1 MRILGNIENN
11 QKLLSTLFC
20 CLLDSVIFG
29 SFRVCYHAHLFTLL
43 VDFLGH
49 LMARFLVSILFACC
63 LVCPVEAGQ
72 SAPDGQQLDS
82 SSHNADFRQAKEML
96 QHGAMDEALAAAQ
109 TGLKRSPHSVDGL
122 NLLGMILHQ
131 LKRYGESEDVLQKA
145 LKINSRSTA
154 TLNNLAI
161 NFISQEKFDQA
172 ERTFREILRMAP
184 QDRSANYNLGLLLLS
199 QKKPKEAILALQR
212 VRPAD
217 SSVLLNLVQAQL
229 MAGLTAQAL
238 STAETLSRQNAKD
251 VKLHFTLGV
260 VLASKNA
267 YKSAIHE
274 FELANA
280 LQPRTIEILHDLGQ
294 AYLRNGQF
302 SKAEA
307 TLEQGL
313 ELDRNS
319 AETLY
324 LLAQCLADQNKDIEA
339 LELLVRARK
348 LAPENTN
355 VILLMARLSMKQQ
368 FYEDAIVL
376 LQEGIKLDAA
386 RAELHAALGESYFTV
401 GKVDEAVEEF
411 KLLLQLDHSARSY
424 TYMGLCQRH
433 LGKLDDARDYL
444 NQGLKLDPHDSVI
457 LFNLGV
463 IARKQQEQAQA
474 EQYLRRALKINPAY
488 AEVLFELGGLLMDE
502 RRYAEAILP
511 LRRSAELSQ
520 KPAQAYYKLATAERN
535 LHQMDAAERDMK
547 VFLTLSKN
555 PDPGPYPLQNFF
567 EQVGQRGELSAV
579 QRKEAEVGE
588 LEAEAKQHPD
598 SPRSLYQLAEA
609 YLKVNRVDDAK
620 QTILQLDRLSG
631 GDFRT
636 LLGEGVL
643 LARFRLYPEAIQH
656 FEAAIAAN
664 PASDEAY
671 YNLANAR
678 FQTGEYTKA
687 LESLKQVSAE
697 SQKDGAFL
705 ALAGDIYGRM
715 GRTSEAIQ
723 NLRRAYVA
731 SPGNDQYCFSL
742 ALAELRSGNTE
753 AARETLRRGLTRVP
767 DSGILYWGLGIA
779 SVLQNDPNQ
788 AEASLKKAIDLSP
801 SREGILMTLGIFYYE
816 AGQIENAKQVLQ
828 RYAELFPEG
837 SMNVDKM
844 RATLDAAAVEKKSSP
859 KLTGLS
865 ADARRE
871 FYELAANLALESR

>member
-1 MRILGNIENN
+1 MEKNYKVLIE
-11 QKLLSTLFC
+11 LFSYS
-20 CLLDSVIFG
+20 LDSAIFY
-29 SFRVCYHAHLFTLL
+29 SSRVCYHAHLFTLM
-43 VDFLGH
+43 VDFLGRF
-49 LMARFLVSILFACC
+49 MARFLVSILVACF

-72 SAPDGQQLDS
+72 AALDAHSLES
-82 SSHNADFRQAKEML
+82 SSRNVDFVRAREMF
-96 QHGAMDEALAAAQ
+96 QRGALDDALTAAQ
-109 TGLKRSPHSVDGL
+109 AGLKRSPRSVDGL

-131 LKRYGESEDVLQKA
+131 LKRHAESEEVLQKA
-145 LKINSRSTA
+145 LKINPYSLA

-161 NFISQEKFDQA
+161 TFVSEGKVDQA
-172 ERTFREILRMAP
+172 ERTFREILRITP

-199 QKKPKEAILALQR
+199 QKKPEESILALQR

-229 MAGLTAQAL
+229 MAGLTAPAL
-238 STAETLSRQNAKD
+238 RTAKTLSRQNAKD

-260 VLASKNA
+260 VLASKKQ
-267 YKSAIHE
+267 YGPAIHE
-274 FELANA
+274 FEIANA

-319 AETLY
+319 AETVY
-324 LLAQCLADQNKDIEA
+324 LLSQCLADQNKDIEA

-348 LAPENTN
+348 IAAENTD
-355 VILLMARLSMKQQ
+355 VILLMGRLSMRQQ

-376 LQEGIKLDAA
+376 LREGIKLDPA
-386 RAELHAALGESYFTV
+386 RAEFHAALGESYFTV
-401 GKVDEAVEEF
+401 GKVDAAVEEF

-433 LGKLDDARDYL
+433 LGKLDDAEDYL

-463 IARKQQEQAQA
+463 IAKKQQEQAQA
-474 EQYLRRALKINPAY
+474 EQYLRQTLKINPAY
-488 AEVLFELGGLLMDE
+488 GEALFELGGLLMDE
-502 RRYAEAILP
+502 KRYAEAIPL
-511 LRRSAELSQ
+511 LRRSAQLSQ

-535 LHQMDAAERDMK
+535 VHQMDAAQRDMK
-547 VFLTLSKN
+547 VFVTLSKN

-567 EQVGQRGELSAV
+567 EQVGRRGELSAA
-579 QRKEAEVGE
+579 QRKEADVGE
-588 LEAEAKQHPD
+588 LEAEAKLHAA

-620 QTILQLDRLSG
+620 QTILQLDQISG

-643 LARFRLYPEAIQH
+643 LARFRLYQEAIQH

-664 PASDEAY
+664 PSSDEAY
-671 YNLANAR
+671 YNLAYAR
-678 FQTGEYTKA
+678 FQTSEYEKA
-687 LESLKQVSAE
+687 LESLKQVSPE

-715 GRTSEAIQ
+715 GRTSDAIQ
-723 NLRRAYVA
+723 NLRKAYLA

-742 ALAELRSGNTE
+742 ALAELSSGNTE
-753 AARETLRRGLTRVP
+753 AAREMLQSGLTRVP
-767 DSGILYWGLGIA
+767 DSGILYWGMGITL
-779 SVLQNDPNQ
+779 VLQNEPNQ
-788 AEASLKKAIDLSP
+788 AETSLRKAVDLSP

-828 RYAELFPEG
+828 RYTEIFPEG

-844 RATLDAAAVEKKSSP
+844 RATLDAAATEKTSSN
-859 KLTGLS
+859 KVAGLP
-865 ADARRE
+865 ANARRE
-871 FYELAANLALESR
+871 FYELAANLAVESR

>member
-1 MRILGNIENN
+1 
-11 QKLLSTLFC
+11 
-20 CLLDSVIFG
+20 
-29 SFRVCYHAHLFTLL
+29 
-43 VDFLGH
+43 
-49 LMARFLVSILFACC
+49 MARFLVSILVACF
-63 LVCPVEAGQ
+63 LGCPVEAGQ
-72 SAPDGQQLDS
+72 AAPDARSHRPDS
-82 SSHNADFRQAKEML
+82 SLLNADFERAREML
-96 QHGAMDEALAAAQ
+96 QRGSLDEALTAAQ
-109 TGLKRSPHSVDGL
+109 AGLERSPRSVDGL
-122 NLLGMILHQ
+122 NLLGMILYQ
-131 LKRYGESEDVLQKA
+131 QKRYGESGEVLQNA

-161 NFISQEKFDQA
+161 NFVSQGKVDQA
-172 ERTFREILRMAP
+172 ERTFRETLRIAP
-184 QDRSANYNLGLLLLS
+184 QDRSANFNLGLLLLS

-229 MAGLTAQAL
+229 MAGLTAPAL
-238 STAETLSRQNAKD
+238 RTAETLSRQNAKD

-260 VLASKNA
+260 VLASKKQ
-267 YKSAIHE
+267 YGPAIHE
-274 FELANA
+274 FEIANA

-294 AYLRNGQF
+294 AYLRDGQF

-319 AETLY
+319 TETLY

-348 LAPENTN
+348 IAPENID
-355 VILLMARLSMKQQ
+355 VILLIARLSMKQQ

-376 LQEGIKLDAA
+376 LREGIKLDAA
-386 RAELHAALGESYFTV
+386 RAEFHAALGESYFTV
-401 GKVDEAVEEF
+401 GKVDAAVEEF

-433 LGKLDDARDYL
+433 LGKLDAAKDYL
-444 NQGLKLDPHDSVI
+444 NLGLKLDPRDSVI

-463 IARKQQEQAQA
+463 IAKKQQEQAQA
-474 EQYLRRALKINPAY
+474 EQYLRQALKINPNYEEA
-488 AEVLFELGGLLMDE
+488 LFELGGLFMDE
-502 RRYAEAILP
+502 KRYAEAIPL
-511 LRRSAELSQ
+511 LRRSAQLSQ
-520 KPAQAYYKLATAERN
+520 KPGQAYYKLATAERN
-535 LHQMDAAERDMK
+535 VNQMDAAQRDMK
-547 VFLTLSKN
+547 VFVTLSKN
-555 PDPGPYPLQNFF
+555 PDPAPYPLQNFF
-567 EQVGQRGELSAV
+567 EQVGRRGELSAA
-579 QRKEAEVGE
+579 QRKEADVGE
-588 LEAEAKQHPD
+588 LEAEAKRHPD

-620 QTILQLDRLSG
+620 RTILQLDQISG

-664 PASDEAY
+664 PSSDEAY
-671 YNLANAR
+671 YNLAYAR
-678 FQTGEYTKA
+678 FQTNEYAKA
-687 LESLKQVSAE
+687 LESLKQVSPE

-723 NLRRAYVA
+723 NLRKAYLA

-753 AARETLRRGLTRVP
+753 AARETLQRGLTRVP
-767 DSGILYWGLGIA
+767 DSGILYWGMGIT
-779 SVLQNDPNQ
+779 SVLQNEPNQ
-788 AEASLKKAIDLSP
+788 AETSLRKAVDLSP

-816 AGQIENAKQVLQ
+816 AGQIENAKQVLN
-828 RYAELFPEG
+828 RYTEMFPEG

-844 RATLDAAAVEKKSSP
+844 RATLDAAAIDKKSP
-859 KLTGLS
+859 NKLAGLS
-865 ADARRE
+865 ADARHE
-871 FYELAANLALESR
+871 FYELAANLAVESR

>member
-1 MRILGNIENN
+1 
-11 QKLLSTLFC
+11 
-20 CLLDSVIFG
+20 
-29 SFRVCYHAHLFTLL
+29 
-43 VDFLGH
+43 
-49 LMARFLVSILFACC
+49 MARFLVSILVACF
-63 LVCPVEAGQ
+63 LGCPVEAGQ
-72 SAPDGQQLDS
+72 AAPDARSHRPDS
-82 SSHNADFRQAKEML
+82 SLLNADFERAREML
-96 QHGAMDEALAAAQ
+96 QRGSLDEALTAAQ
-109 TGLKRSPHSVDGL
+109 AGLERSPRSVDGL
-122 NLLGMILHQ
+122 NLLGMILYQ
-131 LKRYGESEDVLQKA
+131 QKRYGESGEVLQNA

-161 NFISQEKFDQA
+161 NFVSQGKVDQA
-172 ERTFREILRMAP
+172 ERTFRETLRIAP
-184 QDRSANYNLGLLLLS
+184 QDRSANFNLGLLLLS

-229 MAGLTAQAL
+229 MAGLTAPAL
-238 STAETLSRQNAKD
+238 RTAETLSRQNAKD

-260 VLASKNA
+260 VLASKKQ
-267 YKSAIHE
+267 YGPAIHE
-274 FELANA
+274 FEIANA
-280 LQPRTIEILHDLGQ
+280 LQPRTIEILHNLGQ
-294 AYLRNGQF
+294 AYLRDGQF

-319 AETLY
+319 TETLY

-348 LAPENTN
+348 IAPENID

-376 LQEGIKLDAA
+376 LREGIKLDAA
-386 RAELHAALGESYFTV
+386 RAEFHAALGESYFTV
-401 GKVDEAVEEF
+401 GKVDAAVEEF

-433 LGKLDDARDYL
+433 LGKLDAAKDYL
-444 NQGLKLDPHDSVI
+444 NLGLKLDPRDSVI

-463 IARKQQEQAQA
+463 IAKKQQEQAQA
-474 EQYLRRALKINPAY
+474 EQYLRQALKINPNYEEA
-488 AEVLFELGGLLMDE
+488 LFELGGLFMDE
-502 RRYAEAILP
+502 KRYAEAIPL
-511 LRRSAELSQ
+511 LRRSAQLSQ
-520 KPAQAYYKLATAERN
+520 KPGQAYYKLATAERN
-535 LHQMDAAERDMK
+535 VHQMDAAQRDMK
-547 VFLTLSKN
+547 VFVTLSKN
-555 PDPGPYPLQNFF
+555 PDPAPYPLQNFF
-567 EQVGQRGELSAV
+567 EQVGRRGELSAA
-579 QRKEAEVGE
+579 QRKEADVGE
-588 LEAEAKQHPD
+588 VEAEAKRHPD

-620 QTILQLDRLSG
+620 RTILQLDQISG

-664 PASDEAY
+664 PSSDEAY
-671 YNLANAR
+671 YNLAYAR
-678 FQTGEYTKA
+678 FQTNEYAKA
-687 LESLKQVSAE
+687 LESLKQVSPE

-723 NLRRAYVA
+723 NLRKAYLA

-753 AARETLRRGLTRVP
+753 AARETLQRGLTRVP
-767 DSGILYWGLGIA
+767 DSGILYWGMGIT
-779 SVLQNDPNQ
+779 SVLQNEPNQ
-788 AEASLKKAIDLSP
+788 AETSLRKAVDLSP

-816 AGQIENAKQVLQ
+816 AGQIENAKQVLN
-828 RYAELFPEG
+828 RYTEMFPEG

-844 RATLDAAAVEKKSSP
+844 RATLDAAAIDKKSP
-859 KLTGLS
+859 NKLAELS
-865 ADARRE
+865 ADARHE
-871 FYELAANLALESR
+871 FYELAANLAVESR

>member
-1 MRILGNIENN
+1 M
-11 QKLLSTLFC
+11 SCFVYS
-20 CLLDSVIFG
+20 LDSAVFY
-29 SFRVCYHAHLFTLL
+29 SSRVCYHAHLFTLM
-43 VDFLGH
+43 VDFLGRF
-49 LMARFLVSILFACC
+49 MARFLVSILVACL

-72 SAPDGQQLDS
+72 AAPDAHSHQLDS
-82 SSHNADFRQAKEML
+82 SLLNADFERAKEML
-96 QHGAMDEALAAAQ
+96 QRGALDGALTAAQ
-109 TGLKRSPHSVDGL
+109 AGLKRSPRSVDGL
-122 NLLGMILHQ
+122 NLLGMILYQ
-131 LKRYGESEDVLQKA
+131 QKRYGESGEVLQNA

-161 NFISQEKFDQA
+161 NFVSQGKVDQA
-172 ERTFREILRMAP
+172 ERTFRETLRIAP
-184 QDRSANYNLGLLLLS
+184 QDRSANFNLGLLLLS

-212 VRPAD
+212 VHPAD

-229 MAGLTAQAL
+229 MAGLSAPAL
-238 STAETLSRQNAKD
+238 RTAETLSRQNAKD

-260 VLASKNA
+260 VLASKKQ
-267 YKSAIHE
+267 YGPAIHE
-274 FELANA
+274 FEIANA

-294 AYLRNGQF
+294 AYLRDGQF

-348 LAPENTN
+348 IAPENID

-376 LQEGIKLDAA
+376 LREGIKLDAA
-386 RAELHAALGESYFTV
+386 RAEFHAALGESYFTV
-401 GKVDEAVEEF
+401 GKVDAAVEEF

-433 LGKLDDARDYL
+433 LGKLDAAKDYL
-444 NQGLKLDPHDSVI
+444 NLGLKLDPRDSVI

-463 IARKQQEQAQA
+463 IAKKQQEQAQA
-474 EQYLRRALKINPAY
+474 EQYLRQALKINPNYEEA
-488 AEVLFELGGLLMDE
+488 LFELGGLFMDE
-502 RRYAEAILP
+502 KRYAEAIP
-511 LRRSAELSQ
+511 LLRCSAQLSQ
-520 KPAQAYYKLATAERN
+520 KPAKDYYKLATAERN
-535 LHQMDAAERDMK
+535 VHQMDAAQRDMK

-555 PDPGPYPLQNFF
+555 PDPAPYPLQNFF
-567 EQVGQRGELSAV
+567 EQVGRRGELSAA
-579 QRKEAEVGE
+579 QRKEADVGE
-588 LEAEAKQHPD
+588 LEAEAKRHPD

-620 QTILQLDRLSG
+620 RTILQLDQISG

-664 PASDEAY
+664 PSSDEAY
-671 YNLANAR
+671 YNLAYAR
-678 FQTGEYTKA
+678 FQTNEYAKA
-687 LESLKQVSAE
+687 LESLKQVSPE

-723 NLRRAYVA
+723 NLRKAYLA

-753 AARETLRRGLTRVP
+753 AARETLQRGLTRVP
-767 DSGILYWGLGIA
+767 DSGILYWGMGIT
-779 SVLQNDPNQ
+779 SVLQNEPNQ
-788 AEASLKKAIDLSP
+788 AETSLRKAVDLSP

-816 AGQIENAKQVLQ
+816 AGQIENAKQVLN
-828 RYAELFPEG
+828 RYTEMFPEG

-844 RATLDAAAVEKKSSP
+844 RATLDAAAIDKKSP
-859 KLTGLS
+859 NKLAGLS
-865 ADARRE
+865 ADARHE
-871 FYELAANLALESR
+871 FYELAANLAVESR

>member
-1 MRILGNIENN
+1 
-11 QKLLSTLFC
+11 
-20 CLLDSVIFG
+20 
-29 SFRVCYHAHLFTLL
+29 
-43 VDFLGH
+43 
-49 LMARFLVSILFACC
+49 MARFLVSILVACF
-63 LVCPVEAGQ
+63 LLCPVKAEQA
-72 SAPDGQQLDS
+72 APDAHSHRLDS
-82 SSHNADFRQAKEML
+82 SPMNADFERAKELL
-96 QHGAMDEALAAAQ
+96 QRGALDEALTAAQ
-109 TGLKRSPHSVDGL
+109 AGLARSPRSVDGL
-122 NLLGMILHQ
+122 NLLGMILHEQ
-131 LKRYGESEDVLQKA
+131 KRYAESEVVLQKA

-161 NFISQEKFDQA
+161 NFVSQEDFDQA
-172 ERTFREILRMAP
+172 ERTLHETLRIAP

-199 QKKPKEAILALQR
+199 RKKPKEAIPALQR
-212 VRPAD
+212 VHPAD
-217 SSVLLNLVQAQL
+217 SGVLLNLVQAQF

-238 STAETLSRQNAKD
+238 NTTKTLSRQNAKD

-260 VLASKNA
+260 VLASKKQ
-267 YKSAIHE
+267 YGPAIHE
-274 FELANA
+274 FEIANA

-294 AYLRNGQF
+294 AYLRNSQF

-324 LLAQCLADQNKDIEA
+324 LLAQCLADQNRDIEA

-348 LAPENTN
+348 IAPENTD

-376 LQEGIKLDAA
+376 LQEGIKADAA
-386 RAELHAALGESYFTV
+386 RADLHAALGESYFTV
-401 GKVDEAVEEF
+401 GKVDAAVEEF
-411 KLLLQLDHSARSY
+411 KLLLQLDQSARSY

-433 LGKLDDARDYL
+433 LGKLDDAKDYL

-463 IARKQQEQAQA
+463 IAKKQQEEAQA
-474 EQYLRRALKINPAY
+474 EQYLRQTLKINPAY
-488 AEVLFELGGLLMDE
+488 EEALFELGGLFADE
-502 RRYAEAILP
+502 KRYAEAIPL
-511 LRRSAELSQ
+511 LRRSAQLSQ

-547 VFLTLSKN
+547 VFVTLSKN

-567 EQVGQRGELSAV
+567 EQVGHRGELSAA
-579 QRKEAEVGE
+579 QRKQADVGE
-588 LEAEAKQHPD
+588 LEAEAKLHPE
-598 SPRSLYQLAEA
+598 SPRSLYRLAEA

-620 QTILQLDRLSG
+620 GTILQLDQLSG

-643 LARFRLYPEAIQH
+643 LAKFRLYPEAIQH
-656 FEAAIAAN
+656 FETAIAAN
-664 PASDEAY
+664 PSSDEAY
-671 YNLANAR
+671 YNLAYAR
-678 FQTGEYTKA
+678 FQTNEYAKA
-687 LESLKQVSAE
+687 LDSLKQVSPEA
-697 SQKDGAFL
+697 QKDDAFL

-715 GRTSEAIQ
+715 GRTSDAIQ
-723 NLRRAYVA
+723 NLRKAYLG

-742 ALAELRSGNTE
+742 ALAELRSGNTD
-753 AARETLRRGLTRVP
+753 AARETLQRGLTRVP
-767 DSGILYWGLGIA
+767 DSGILYWGMGIA
-779 SVLQNDPNQ
+779 SVLRNDPKQ
-788 AEASLKKAIDLSP
+788 AEASLKRAVDLSP

-828 RYAELFPEG
+828 RYTEMFPEG

-844 RATLDAAAVEKKSSP
+844 RATLDAAAIERKPSAKP
-859 KLTGLS
+859 AGFS

-871 FYELAANLALESR
+871 FYELAANLAVEGR

>member
-1 MRILGNIENN
+1 
-11 QKLLSTLFC
+11 
-20 CLLDSVIFG
+20 
-29 SFRVCYHAHLFTLL
+29 
-43 VDFLGH
+43 
-49 LMARFLVSILFACC
+49 MARFLVSILVACL

-72 SAPDGQQLDS
+72 AAPDAHSHQLDS
-82 SSHNADFRQAKEML
+82 SLLNADFERAKEML
-96 QHGAMDEALAAAQ
+96 QRGALDGALTAAQ
-109 TGLKRSPHSVDGL
+109 AGLKRSPRSVDGL
-122 NLLGMILHQ
+122 NLLGMIL
-131 LKRYGESEDVLQKA
+131 Y
-145 LKINSRSTA
+145 
-154 TLNNLAI
+154 
-161 NFISQEKFDQA
+161 QA
-172 ERTFREILRMAP
+172 ERTFRETLRIAP
-184 QDRSANYNLGLLLLS
+184 QDRSANFNLGLLLLS

-229 MAGLTAQAL
+229 MAGLSAPAL
-238 STAETLSRQNAKD
+238 RTAETLSRQNAKD

-260 VLASKNA
+260 VLASKKQ
-267 YKSAIHE
+267 YGPAIHE
-274 FELANA
+274 FEIANA

-294 AYLRNGQF
+294 AYLRDGQF

-348 LAPENTN
+348 IAPENID
-355 VILLMARLSMKQQ
+355 VILLIARLSMKQQ

-376 LQEGIKLDAA
+376 LREGIKLDAA
-386 RAELHAALGESYFTV
+386 RAEFHAALGESYFTV
-401 GKVDEAVEEF
+401 GKVDAAVEEF

-433 LGKLDDARDYL
+433 LGKLDAAKDYL
-444 NQGLKLDPHDSVI
+444 NLGLKLDPRDSVI

-463 IARKQQEQAQA
+463 IAKKQQEQAQA
-474 EQYLRRALKINPAY
+474 EQYLRQALKINPNYEEA
-488 AEVLFELGGLLMDE
+488 LFELGGLFMDE
-502 RRYAEAILP
+502 KRYAEAIPL
-511 LRRSAELSQ
+511 LRRSAQLSQ
-520 KPAQAYYKLATAERN
+520 KPGQAYYKLATAERN
-535 LHQMDAAERDMK
+535 VHQMDAAQRDMK
-547 VFLTLSKN
+547 VFVTLSKN
-555 PDPGPYPLQNFF
+555 PDPAPYPLQNFF
-567 EQVGQRGELSAV
+567 EQVGRRGELSAA
-579 QRKEAEVGE
+579 QRKEADVGE
-588 LEAEAKQHPD
+588 LEAEAKRHPD

-620 QTILQLDRLSG
+620 RTILQLDQISG

-664 PASDEAY
+664 PSSDEAY
-671 YNLANAR
+671 YNLAYAR
-678 FQTGEYTKA
+678 FQTNEYAKA
-687 LESLKQVSAE
+687 LESLKQVSPE

-715 GRTSEAIQ
+715 GRTSDAIQ
-723 NLRRAYVA
+723 NLRKAYLA

-753 AARETLRRGLTRVP
+753 AARETLQSGLTRVP
-767 DSGILYWGLGIA
+767 DSGILYWGMGIT
-779 SVLQNDPNQ
+779 SVLQNQPKQ
-788 AEASLKKAIDLSP
+788 AEASLRKAVDLSP

-816 AGQIENAKQVLQ
+816 AGQIENAKQVLN
-828 RYAELFPEG
+828 RYTEMFPEG
-837 SMNVDKM
+837 SMNADKM
-844 RATLDAAAVEKKSSP
+844 RATLDAAAIDKKSP
-859 KLTGLS
+859 NKLAGLS
-865 ADARRE
+865 ADARHE
-871 FYELAANLALESR
+871 FYELAANLAVESR

>member
-1 MRILGNIENN
+1 LLFPGPRIFY
-11 QKLLSTLFC
+11 S
-20 CLLDSVIFG
+20 S
-29 SFRVCYHAHLFTLL
+29 RVCYHAHLFTLV
-43 VDFLGH
+43 VDFLGRF
-49 LMARFLVSILFACC
+49 MARFLVSILVACF
-63 LVCPVEAGQ
+63 LGCPVEAGQ
-72 SAPDGQQLDS
+72 AAPDARSHRPDS
-82 SSHNADFRQAKEML
+82 SLLNADFERAREML
-96 QHGAMDEALAAAQ
+96 QRGALDDALTAAQ
-109 TGLKRSPHSVDGL
+109 AGLERSPRSVDGL
-122 NLLGMILHQ
+122 NLLGMILYQ
-131 LKRYGESEDVLQKA
+131 QKRYGESEEVLQNA

-161 NFISQEKFDQA
+161 NFVSQGKVDQA
-172 ERTFREILRMAP
+172 ERTFRETLRIAP
-184 QDRSANYNLGLLLLS
+184 QDRSANFNLGLLLLS

-229 MAGLTAQAL
+229 MAGLSAPAL
-238 STAETLSRQNAKD
+238 RTAETLSRQNAKD

-260 VLASKNA
+260 VLASKKQ
-267 YKSAIHE
+267 YGPAIHE
-274 FELANA
+274 FEIANA
-280 LQPRTIEILHDLGQ
+280 LQPRTIEILHNLGQ
-294 AYLRNGQF
+294 AYLRDGQF

-348 LAPENTN
+348 IAPENID

-376 LQEGIKLDAA
+376 LREGIKLDAA
-386 RAELHAALGESYFTV
+386 RAEFHAALGESYFTV
-401 GKVDEAVEEF
+401 GKVDAAVEEF

-433 LGKLDDARDYL
+433 LGKLDAAKDYL
-444 NQGLKLDPHDSVI
+444 NLGLKLDPRDSVI

-463 IARKQQEQAQA
+463 IAKKQQEQAQA
-474 EQYLRRALKINPAY
+474 EQYLRQALKINPNYEEA
-488 AEVLFELGGLLMDE
+488 LFELGGLFME
-502 RRYAEAILP
+502 EKRYAEAIPL
-511 LRRSAELSQ
+511 LRRSAQLSQ
-520 KPAQAYYKLATAERN
+520 KPGQAYYKLATAERN
-535 LHQMDAAERDMK
+535 VHQMDAAQRDMK
-547 VFLTLSKN
+547 VFVTLSKN
-555 PDPGPYPLQNFF
+555 PDPAPYPLQNFF
-567 EQVGQRGELSAV
+567 EQVGRRGELSAA
-579 QRKEAEVGE
+579 QRKEADVGE
-588 LEAEAKQHPD
+588 LEAEAKRHPD

-620 QTILQLDRLSG
+620 RTILQLDQISG
-631 GDFRT
+631 ADFRT

-643 LARFRLYPEAIQH
+643 LARFRLYPEAFQH

-664 PASDEAY
+664 PSSDEAY
-671 YNLANAR
+671 YNLAYAR
-678 FQTGEYTKA
+678 FQTNEYAKA
-687 LESLKQVSAE
+687 LESLKQVSPE

-723 NLRRAYVA
+723 NLRKAYLA

-753 AARETLRRGLTRVP
+753 AARETLQRGLTRVP
-767 DSGILYWGLGIA
+767 DSGILYWGMGIT
-779 SVLQNDPNQ
+779 SVLQNEPNQ
-788 AEASLKKAIDLSP
+788 AETSLRKAVDLSP

-816 AGQIENAKQVLQ
+816 AGQIENAKQVLN
-828 RYAELFPEG
+828 RYTEMFPEG

-844 RATLDAAAVEKKSSP
+844 RATLDAAAIDKKSP
-859 KLTGLS
+859 NKLAGLS
-865 ADARRE
+865 ADARHE
-871 FYELAANLALESR
+871 FYELAANLAVESR

>member
-1 MRILGNIENN
+1 M
-11 QKLLSTLFC
+11 
-20 CLLDSVIFG
+20 
-29 SFRVCYHAHLFTLL
+29 
-43 VDFLGH
+43 VDFLGRF
-49 LMARFLVSILFACC
+49 MARFLVSIPVACLLVC
-63 LVCPVEAGQ
+63 LVGAGQ
-72 SAPDGQQLDS
+72 AAAPDAHSLQPAS
-82 SSHNADFRQAKEML
+82 SLLNADFERAKEML
-96 QHGAMDEALAAAQ
+96 QRGDFNEAVTAAQ
-109 TGLKRSPHSVDGL
+109 AGLNRSPRSVDGL

-131 LKRYGESEDVLQKA
+131 AKRYGESEEVLQRA

-161 NFISQEKFDQA
+161 NFVSQERFDQA
-172 ERTFREILRMAP
+172 ERTFRETLRIAP

-199 QKKPKEAILALQR
+199 RQKPREAILALQR
-212 VRPAD
+212 VHPAD

-238 STAETLSRQNAKD
+238 RTTETLSRQNAKD

-260 VLASKNA
+260 VLASKKQ
-267 YKSAIHE
+267 YGPAIHE
-274 FELANA
+274 FEIANA
-280 LQPRTIEILHDLGQ
+280 LQPRAIEILHDLGQ

-307 TLEQGL
+307 TLGQGL
-313 ELDRNS
+313 ELDRHS

-348 LAPENTN
+348 VAPENTD
-355 VILLMARLSMKQQ
+355 VILLMAHLSMKQQ

-376 LQEGIKLDAA
+376 LQEGIKVDAA
-386 RAELHAALGESYFTV
+386 RPEFHAALGESYFTV
-401 GKVDEAVEEF
+401 GKVDAAVAEF

-433 LGKLDDARDYL
+433 LGKLDDARDNL
-444 NQGLKLDPHDSVI
+444 NQGLKLDSHDSVI

-463 IARKQQEQAQA
+463 IARMQQEQAQA
-474 EQYLRRALKINPAY
+474 EQYLRQALKINPAY
-488 AEVLFELGGLLMDE
+488 AEALFELGGLLMDE
-502 RRYAEAILP
+502 KRYAEAIPP

-520 KPAQAYYKLATAERN
+520 KPAQAYYKVATAERN
-535 LHQMDAAERDMK
+535 LHQVDAAQRDMK

-567 EQVGQRGELSAV
+567 EQVGRRAELSAA
-579 QRKEAEVGE
+579 QRKQADVGE
-588 LEAEAKQHPD
+588 LEAEAKLHPD

-609 YLKVNRVDDAK
+609 YLKVNRVGDAK
-620 QTILQLDRLSG
+620 QAILQLDQISG

-643 LARFRLYPEAIQH
+643 LARFRLYQEAIQH
-656 FEAAIAAN
+656 FEAAIAAS
-664 PASDEAY
+664 PSSDEAY
-671 YNLANAR
+671 YNLAYAR
-678 FQTGEYTKA
+678 FQTGEYARA

-715 GRTSEAIQ
+715 GQTSEAIQ
-723 NLRRAYVA
+723 NLRTAYLA

-742 ALAELRSGNTE
+742 ALAELRSGNPE
-753 AARETLRRGLTRVP
+753 AARETLQRGLTRVP
-767 DSGILYWGLGIA
+767 DSGILYWAMGIT

-788 AEASLKKAIDLSP
+788 AEASLRKAVDLSP
-801 SREGILMTLGIFYYE
+801 SRESILMTLGIFYYE

-828 RYAELFPEG
+828 RYTELFPEG

-844 RATLDAAAVEKKSSP
+844 RATLDAAATEKKSSN
-859 KLTGLS
+859 KLAVLS

-871 FYELAANLALESR
+871 FYELAANLAVERR

>member
-1 MRILGNIENN
+1 MEKNYKVLIE
-11 QKLLSTLFC
+11 LFSYS
-20 CLLDSVIFG
+20 LDSAIFY
-29 SFRVCYHAHLFTLL
+29 SSRVCYHAHLFTLM
-43 VDFLGH
+43 VDFLGRF
-49 LMARFLVSILFACC
+49 MARFLISILVACF

-72 SAPDGQQLDS
+72 AAPDAHSLDS
-82 SSHNADFRQAKEML
+82 SSRNADFVRARERFQR
-96 QHGAMDEALAAAQ
+96 GALDDALTAAQ
-109 TGLKRSPHSVDGL
+109 AGLKRSPRSVDGL

-131 LKRYGESEDVLQKA
+131 LKRHAESEEVLQKA
-145 LKINSRSTA
+145 LKINPYSLA

-161 NFISQEKFDQA
+161 TFVSEGKVDQA
-172 ERTFREILRMAP
+172 ERTFREILRITP

-199 QKKPKEAILALQR
+199 QKKPEESILALQR

-229 MAGLTAQAL
+229 MAGLTAPAL
-238 STAETLSRQNAKD
+238 RTAETLSRQNAKD

-260 VLASKNA
+260 VLASKKQ
-267 YKSAIHE
+267 YGPAIHE
-274 FELANA
+274 FEIANA

-319 AETLY
+319 AETVY
-324 LLAQCLADQNKDIEA
+324 LLSQCLADQNKDIEA

-348 LAPENTN
+348 IAAENTD
-355 VILLMARLSMKQQ
+355 VILLMGRLSMRQQ

-376 LQEGIKLDAA
+376 LREGIKLDPA
-386 RAELHAALGESYFTV
+386 RAEFHAALGESYFTV
-401 GKVDEAVEEF
+401 GKVDAAVEEF

-433 LGKLDDARDYL
+433 LGKLDDAEDYL

-463 IARKQQEQAQA
+463 IAKKQQEQAQA
-474 EQYLRRALKINPAY
+474 EQYLRQTLKINPAY
-488 AEVLFELGGLLMDE
+488 GEALFELGGLLMDE
-502 RRYAEAILP
+502 KRYAEAIPL
-511 LRRSAELSQ
+511 LRRSAQLSQ

-535 LHQMDAAERDMK
+535 VHQMDAAQRDMK
-547 VFLTLSKN
+547 VFVTLSKN

-567 EQVGQRGELSAV
+567 EQVGRRGELSAA
-579 QRKEAEVGE
+579 QRKEADVGE
-588 LEAEAKQHPD
+588 LEAEAKLHAD

-620 QTILQLDRLSG
+620 QTILQLDQISG

-643 LARFRLYPEAIQH
+643 LARFRLYQEAIQH

-664 PASDEAY
+664 PSSDEAY
-671 YNLANAR
+671 YNLAYAR
-678 FQTGEYTKA
+678 FQTSEYEKA
-687 LESLKQVSAE
+687 LESLKRVSPE

-715 GRTSEAIQ
+715 GRTSDAIQ
-723 NLRRAYVA
+723 NLRKAYLA

-742 ALAELRSGNTE
+742 ALAELSSGNTE
-753 AARETLRRGLTRVP
+753 AAREMLQSGLTRVP
-767 DSGILYWGLGIA
+767 DSGILYWGMGITL
-779 SVLQNDPNQ
+779 VLQNEPNQ
-788 AEASLKKAIDLSP
+788 AETSLRKAVDLSP

-828 RYAELFPEG
+828 RYTEIFPEG

-844 RATLDAAAVEKKSSP
+844 RATLDAAATEKTSSN
-859 KLTGLS
+859 KVSGLP
-865 ADARRE
+865 ANARRE
-871 FYELAANLALESR
+871 FYELAANLAVESR

>member
-1 MRILGNIENN
+1 
-11 QKLLSTLFC
+11 
-20 CLLDSVIFG
+20 
-29 SFRVCYHAHLFTLL
+29 
-43 VDFLGH
+43 
-49 LMARFLVSILFACC
+49 MARFLVSILVACF
-63 LVCPVEAGQ
+63 LGCPVEAGQ
-72 SAPDGQQLDS
+72 AAPDARSHRPDS
-82 SSHNADFRQAKEML
+82 SLLNADFERAREML
-96 QHGAMDEALAAAQ
+96 QRGSLDEALTAAQ
-109 TGLKRSPHSVDGL
+109 AGLERSPRSVDGL
-122 NLLGMILHQ
+122 NLLGMILYQ
-131 LKRYGESEDVLQKA
+131 QKRYGESGEVLQNA

-161 NFISQEKFDQA
+161 NFVSQGKVDQA
-172 ERTFREILRMAP
+172 ERTFRETLRIAP
-184 QDRSANYNLGLLLLS
+184 QDRSANFNLGLLLLS

-229 MAGLTAQAL
+229 MAGLTAPAL
-238 STAETLSRQNAKD
+238 RTAETLSRQNAKD

-260 VLASKNA
+260 VLASKKQ
-267 YKSAIHE
+267 YGPAIHE
-274 FELANA
+274 FEIANA
-280 LQPRTIEILHDLGQ
+280 LQPRTIEILHNLGQ
-294 AYLRNGQF
+294 AYLRDGQF

-319 AETLY
+319 TETLY

-348 LAPENTN
+348 IAPENID

-376 LQEGIKLDAA
+376 LREGIKLDAA
-386 RAELHAALGESYFTV
+386 RAEFHAALGESYFTV
-401 GKVDEAVEEF
+401 GKVDAAVEEF

-433 LGKLDDARDYL
+433 LGKLDAAKDYL
-444 NQGLKLDPHDSVI
+444 NLGLKLDPRDSVI

-463 IARKQQEQAQA
+463 IAKKQQEQAQA
-474 EQYLRRALKINPAY
+474 EQYLRQALKINPNYEEA
-488 AEVLFELGGLLMDE
+488 LFELGGLFMDE
-502 RRYAEAILP
+502 KRYAEAIPL
-511 LRRSAELSQ
+511 LRRSAQLSQ
-520 KPAQAYYKLATAERN
+520 KPGQAYYKLATAERN
-535 LHQMDAAERDMK
+535 VNQMDAAQRDMK
-547 VFLTLSKN
+547 VFVTLSKN
-555 PDPGPYPLQNFF
+555 PDPAPYPLQNFF
-567 EQVGQRGELSAV
+567 EQVGRRGELSAA
-579 QRKEAEVGE
+579 QRKEADVGE
-588 LEAEAKQHPD
+588 LEAEAKRHPD

-620 QTILQLDRLSG
+620 RTILQLDQISG

-664 PASDEAY
+664 PSSDEAY
-671 YNLANAR
+671 YNLAYAR
-678 FQTGEYTKA
+678 FQTNEYAKA
-687 LESLKQVSAE
+687 LESLKQVSPE

-715 GRTSEAIQ
+715 GRTSETIQ
-723 NLRRAYVA
+723 NLRKAYLA

-753 AARETLRRGLTRVP
+753 AARETLQRGLTRVP
-767 DSGILYWGLGIA
+767 DSGILYWGMGIT
-779 SVLQNDPNQ
+779 SVLQNEPNQ
-788 AEASLKKAIDLSP
+788 AETSLRKAVDLSP

-816 AGQIENAKQVLQ
+816 AGQIENAKQVLN
-828 RYAELFPEG
+828 RYTEMFPEG

-844 RATLDAAAVEKKSSP
+844 RATLDAAAIEKKSSN
-859 KLTGLS
+859 KLAGLS

-871 FYELAANLALESR
+871 FYELAANLAVESR

>member
-1 MRILGNIENN
+1 VSCFVIHWTARSSA
-11 QKLLSTLFC
+11 LS
-20 CLLDSVIFG
+20 
-29 SFRVCYHAHLFTLL
+29 RVCYHAHLFTLV
-43 VDFLGH
+43 VDFLGQF
-49 LMARFLVSILFACC
+49 MARFLVSILVACF
-63 LVCPVEAGQ
+63 LACPVEAGQ
-72 SAPDGQQLDS
+72 AAADGHQLGS
-82 SSHNADFRQAKEML
+82 SSLNPDFERAKEMVQRGDL
-96 QHGAMDEALAAAQ
+96 DEALTAAQ
-109 TGLKRSPHSVDGL
+109 AGLKSSPRNVDGL

-131 LKRYGESEDVLQKA
+131 LKRYVESEEVLQKA
-145 LKINSRSTA
+145 LKVNPRSTA

-172 ERTFREILRMAP
+172 ERTFREILRITP

-199 QKKPKEAILALQR
+199 QKKPKDAILALQR

-217 SSVLLNLVQAQL
+217 SSVLLNLAQGQL

-238 STAETLSRQNAKD
+238 RTSETLSRQNAKD

-260 VLASKNA
+260 VLASKNQ
-267 YKSAIHE
+267 YKPAIHE
-274 FELANA
+274 FEIANA

-294 AYLRNGQF
+294 SYLRDGQF

-307 TLEQGL
+307 TLDQAL

-348 LAPENTN
+348 FVPENTD

-376 LQEGIKLDAA
+376 LQEGIKLDAS

-401 GKVDEAVEEF
+401 GKVDAAVEEF
-411 KLLLQLDHSARSY
+411 KLLLQLEHSARSY

-433 LGKLDDARDYL
+433 LGKLDEAKDYL

-457 LFNLGV
+457 LFNLGG

-474 EQYLRRALKINPAY
+474 EQYLRQALKIKPSY
-488 AEVLFELGGLLMDE
+488 AEALFELGGLLMDE
-502 RRYAEAILP
+502 KQYAEAVPP

-535 LHQMDAAERDMK
+535 LHQMDAADRDMK

-567 EQVGQRGELSAV
+567 EQLGHRGELTAA
-579 QRKEAEVGE
+579 QRKQADVRE
-588 LEAEAKQHPD
+588 LEVEAKQHPD

-609 YLKVNRVDDAK
+609 YLKVNRVDDGK
-620 QTILQLDRLSG
+620 QTILQLDKLSG

-664 PASDEAY
+664 ASSDEAY
-671 YNLANAR
+671 YNLAYAR
-678 FQTGEYTKA
+678 FQTGEYQRA
-687 LESLKQVSAE
+687 LESLKQVSAQ

-723 NLRRAYVA
+723 NLRTAYLA
-731 SPGNDQYCFSL
+731 NPSNDQYCFSL

-753 AARETLRRGLTRVP
+753 AARETLQRGLTRVP
-767 DSGILYWGLGIA
+767 DSGILYWGMGIT
-779 SVLQNDPNQ
+779 SVLQDDPNQ
-788 AEASLKKAIDLSP
+788 AEASLRKAVDLSP

-816 AGQIENAKQVLQ
+816 SGQIENAKQVLQ
-828 RYAELFPEG
+828 RYTEMFPEG

-844 RATLDAAAVEKKSSP
+844 RATLDAAAIEKTSSKKP
-859 KLTGLS
+859 MAFS

-871 FYELAANLALESR
+871 FYELAANLAIESR

>member
-1 MRILGNIENN
+1 M
-11 QKLLSTLFC
+11 SCFVYS
-20 CLLDSVIFG
+20 LDSAVFY
-29 SFRVCYHAHLFTLL
+29 SSRVCYHAHLFTLM
-43 VDFLGH
+43 VDFLGRF
-49 LMARFLVSILFACC
+49 MARFLVSILVACL

-72 SAPDGQQLDS
+72 AAPDAHSHQLDS
-82 SSHNADFRQAKEML
+82 SLLNADFERAKEML
-96 QHGAMDEALAAAQ
+96 QRGALDGALTAAQ
-109 TGLKRSPHSVDGL
+109 AGLERSPRSVDGL
-122 NLLGMILHQ
+122 NLLGMILYQ
-131 LKRYGESEDVLQKA
+131 QKRYGESGEVLQNA

-161 NFISQEKFDQA
+161 NFVSQGKVDQA
-172 ERTFREILRMAP
+172 ERTFRETLRIAP
-184 QDRSANYNLGLLLLS
+184 QDRSANFNLGLLLLS

-229 MAGLTAQAL
+229 MAGLSAPAL
-238 STAETLSRQNAKD
+238 RTAETLSRQNAKD

-260 VLASKNA
+260 VLASKKQ
-267 YKSAIHE
+267 YGPAIHE
-274 FELANA
+274 FEIANA

-294 AYLRNGQF
+294 AYLRDGQF

-348 LAPENTN
+348 IAPENID

-376 LQEGIKLDAA
+376 LREGIKLDAA
-386 RAELHAALGESYFTV
+386 RAEFHAALGESYFTV
-401 GKVDEAVEEF
+401 GKVDAAVEEF

-433 LGKLDDARDYL
+433 LGKLDAAKDYL
-444 NQGLKLDPHDSVI
+444 NLGLKLDPRDSVI

-463 IARKQQEQAQA
+463 IAKKQQEQAQA
-474 EQYLRRALKINPAY
+474 EQYLRQALKINPNYEEA
-488 AEVLFELGGLLMDE
+488 LFELGGLFMDE
-502 RRYAEAILP
+502 KRYAEAIPL
-511 LRRSAELSQ
+511 LRRSAQLSQ
-520 KPAQAYYKLATAERN
+520 KPGQAYYKLATAERN
-535 LHQMDAAERDMK
+535 VHQMDAAQRDMK
-547 VFLTLSKN
+547 VFVTLSKN
-555 PDPGPYPLQNFF
+555 PDPAPYPLQNFF
-567 EQVGQRGELSAV
+567 EQVGRRGELSAA
-579 QRKEAEVGE
+579 QRKEADVGE
-588 LEAEAKQHPD
+588 LEAEAKRHPD

-620 QTILQLDRLSG
+620 RTILQLDQISG

-664 PASDEAY
+664 PSSDEAY
-671 YNLANAR
+671 YNLAYAR
-678 FQTGEYTKA
+678 FQTNEYAKA
-687 LESLKQVSAE
+687 LESLKQVSPE

-715 GRTSEAIQ
+715 GRTSDAIQ
-723 NLRRAYVA
+723 NLRKAYLA

-753 AARETLRRGLTRVP
+753 AARETLQSGLTQVP
-767 DSGILYWGLGIA
+767 DSGILYWGMGIT
-779 SVLQNDPNQ
+779 SVLQNEPNQ
-788 AEASLKKAIDLSP
+788 AETSLRKAVDLSP

-816 AGQIENAKQVLQ
+816 AGQIENAKQVLN
-828 RYAELFPEG
+828 RYTETFPEG
-837 SMNVDKM
+837 SMNADKM
-844 RATLDAAAVEKKSSP
+844 RATLDAAAMEKKSSN
-859 KLTGLS
+859 KLAGLS

-871 FYELAANLALESR
+871 FYELATNLATETR

>member
-1 MRILGNIENN
+1 
-11 QKLLSTLFC
+11 
-20 CLLDSVIFG
+20 
-29 SFRVCYHAHLFTLL
+29 
-43 VDFLGH
+43 
-49 LMARFLVSILFACC
+49 MARFLVSILVACF
-63 LVCPVEAGQ
+63 LGCPVEAGQ
-72 SAPDGQQLDS
+72 AAPDARSHRPDS
-82 SSHNADFRQAKEML
+82 SLLNADFERAREML
-96 QHGAMDEALAAAQ
+96 QRGSLDEALTAAQ
-109 TGLKRSPHSVDGL
+109 AGLERSPRSVDGL
-122 NLLGMILHQ
+122 NLLGMILYQ
-131 LKRYGESEDVLQKA
+131 QKRYGESGEVLQNA

-161 NFISQEKFDQA
+161 NFVSQGKVDQA
-172 ERTFREILRMAP
+172 ERTFRETLRIAP
-184 QDRSANYNLGLLLLS
+184 QDRSANFNLGLLLLS

-229 MAGLTAQAL
+229 MAGLSAPAL
-238 STAETLSRQNAKD
+238 RTAETLSRQNTKD

-260 VLASKNA
+260 VLASKKQ
-267 YKSAIHE
+267 YGPAIHE
-274 FELANA
+274 FEIANA

-294 AYLRNGQF
+294 AYLRDGQF

-348 LAPENTN
+348 IAPENID

-376 LQEGIKLDAA
+376 LREGIKLDAA
-386 RAELHAALGESYFTV
+386 RAEFHAALGESYFTV
-401 GKVDEAVEEF
+401 GKVDAAVEEF

-433 LGKLDDARDYL
+433 LGKLDAAKDYL
-444 NQGLKLDPHDSVI
+444 NLGLKLDPRDSVI

-463 IARKQQEQAQA
+463 IAKKQQEQAQA
-474 EQYLRRALKINPAY
+474 EQYLRQALKINPNYEEA
-488 AEVLFELGGLLMDE
+488 LFELGGLFMDE
-502 RRYAEAILP
+502 KRYAEAIPL
-511 LRRSAELSQ
+511 LRRSAQLSQ
-520 KPAQAYYKLATAERN
+520 KPGQAYYKLATAERN
-535 LHQMDAAERDMK
+535 VHQMDAAQRDMK
-547 VFLTLSKN
+547 VFVTLSKN
-555 PDPGPYPLQNFF
+555 PDPAPYPLQNFF
-567 EQVGQRGELSAV
+567 EQVGRRGELSAA
-579 QRKEAEVGE
+579 QRKEADVGE
-588 LEAEAKQHPD
+588 LEAEAKRHPD

-620 QTILQLDRLSG
+620 RTILQLDQISG

-664 PASDEAY
+664 PSSDEAY
-671 YNLANAR
+671 YNLAYAR
-678 FQTGEYTKA
+678 FQTNEYAKA
-687 LESLKQVSAE
+687 LESLKQVSPE

-715 GRTSEAIQ
+715 GRTSETIQ
-723 NLRRAYVA
+723 NLRKAYLA

-753 AARETLRRGLTRVP
+753 AARETLQRGLTRVP
-767 DSGILYWGLGIA
+767 DSGILYWGMGIT
-779 SVLQNDPNQ
+779 SVLQNEPNQ
-788 AEASLKKAIDLSP
+788 AETSLRKAVDLSP

-816 AGQIENAKQVLQ
+816 AGQIENAKQVLN
-828 RYAELFPEG
+828 RYTEMFPEG
-837 SMNVDKM
+837 SMNADKM
-844 RATLDAAAVEKKSSP
+844 RATLDAAAMEKKSSN
-859 KLTGLS
+859 KLAGLS

-871 FYELAANLALESR
+871 FYELATNLATETR

>member
-1 MRILGNIENN
+1 M
-11 QKLLSTLFC
+11 
-20 CLLDSVIFG
+20 
-29 SFRVCYHAHLFTLL
+29 
-43 VDFLGH
+43 VDFLGRF
-49 LMARFLVSILFACC
+49 MARFLVSILVACL

-72 SAPDGQQLDS
+72 AAPDAHSHQLDS
-82 SSHNADFRQAKEML
+82 SLLNADFERAKEML
-96 QHGAMDEALAAAQ
+96 QRGALDGALTAAQ
-109 TGLKRSPHSVDGL
+109 AGLKRSPRSVDGL
-122 NLLGMILHQ
+122 NLLGMILYQ
-131 LKRYGESEDVLQKA
+131 QKRYGESGEVLQNA

-161 NFISQEKFDQA
+161 NFVSQGKVDQA
-172 ERTFREILRMAP
+172 ERTFRETLRIAP
-184 QDRSANYNLGLLLLS
+184 QDRSANFNLGLLLLS

-229 MAGLTAQAL
+229 MAGLSAPAL
-238 STAETLSRQNAKD
+238 RTAETLSRQNAKD

-260 VLASKNA
+260 VLASKKQ
-267 YKSAIHE
+267 YGPAIHE
-274 FELANA
+274 FEIANA
-280 LQPRTIEILHDLGQ
+280 LQPRTIEILHNLGQ
-294 AYLRNGQF
+294 AYLRDGQF

-319 AETLY
+319 TETLY

-348 LAPENTN
+348 IAPENID

-376 LQEGIKLDAA
+376 LREGIKLDAA
-386 RAELHAALGESYFTV
+386 RAEFHAALGESYFTV
-401 GKVDEAVEEF
+401 GKVDAAVEEF

-433 LGKLDDARDYL
+433 LGKLDAAKDYL
-444 NQGLKLDPHDSVI
+444 NLGLKLDPRDSVI

-463 IARKQQEQAQA
+463 IAKKQQEQAQA
-474 EQYLRRALKINPAY
+474 EQYLRQALKINPNYEEA
-488 AEVLFELGGLLMDE
+488 LFELGGLFMDE
-502 RRYAEAILP
+502 KRYAEAIP
-511 LRRSAELSQ
+511 LLRCSAQLSQ
-520 KPAQAYYKLATAERN
+520 KPAKDYYKLATAERN
-535 LHQMDAAERDMK
+535 VHQMDAAQRDMK

-555 PDPGPYPLQNFF
+555 PDPAPYPLQNFF
-567 EQVGQRGELSAV
+567 EQVGRRGELSAA
-579 QRKEAEVGE
+579 QRKEADVGE
-588 LEAEAKQHPD
+588 LEAEAKRHPD

-620 QTILQLDRLSG
+620 RTILQLDQISG

-664 PASDEAY
+664 PSSDEAY
-671 YNLANAR
+671 YNLAYAR
-678 FQTGEYTKA
+678 FQTNEYAKA
-687 LESLKQVSAE
+687 LESLKQVSPE

-715 GRTSEAIQ
+715 GRTSETIQ
-723 NLRRAYVA
+723 NLRKAYLA

-753 AARETLRRGLTRVP
+753 AARETLQRGLTRVP
-767 DSGILYWGLGIA
+767 DSGILYWGMGIT
-779 SVLQNDPNQ
+779 SVLQNEPNQ
-788 AEASLKKAIDLSP
+788 AETSLRKAVDLSP

-816 AGQIENAKQVLQ
+816 AGQIENAKQVLN
-828 RYAELFPEG
+828 RYTEMFPEG
-837 SMNVDKM
+837 SMNADKM
-844 RATLDAAAVEKKSSP
+844 RATLDAAAMKKKSSN
-859 KLTGLS
+859 KLAGLS

-871 FYELAANLALESR
+871 FYELATNLATETR

>member
-1 MRILGNIENN
+1 M
-11 QKLLSTLFC
+11 SCFVYS
-20 CLLDSVIFG
+20 LDSAVFY
-29 SFRVCYHAHLFTLL
+29 SSRVCYHAHLFTLM
-43 VDFLGH
+43 VDFLGRF
-49 LMARFLVSILFACC
+49 MARFLVSILVACL

-72 SAPDGQQLDS
+72 AAPDAHSHQLDS
-82 SSHNADFRQAKEML
+82 SLLNADFERAKEML
-96 QHGAMDEALAAAQ
+96 QRGALDGALTAAQ
-109 TGLKRSPHSVDGL
+109 AGLKRSPRSVDGL
-122 NLLGMILHQ
+122 NLLGMILYQ
-131 LKRYGESEDVLQKA
+131 QKRYGESGEVLQNA

-161 NFISQEKFDQA
+161 NFVSQGKVDQA
-172 ERTFREILRMAP
+172 ERTFRETLRIAP
-184 QDRSANYNLGLLLLS
+184 QDRSANFNLGLLLLS

-212 VRPAD
+212 VHPAD

-229 MAGLTAQAL
+229 MAGLSAPAL
-238 STAETLSRQNAKD
+238 RTAETLSRQNAKD

-260 VLASKNA
+260 VLASKKQ
-267 YKSAIHE
+267 YGPAIHE
-274 FELANA
+274 FEIANA
-280 LQPRTIEILHDLGQ
+280 LQPRTIEILHNLGQ
-294 AYLRNGQF
+294 AYLRDGQF

-319 AETLY
+319 TETLY

-348 LAPENTN
+348 IAPENID

-376 LQEGIKLDAA
+376 LREGIKLDAA
-386 RAELHAALGESYFTV
+386 RAEFHAALGESYFTV
-401 GKVDEAVEEF
+401 GKVDAAVEEF

-433 LGKLDDARDYL
+433 LGKLDAAKDYL
-444 NQGLKLDPHDSVI
+444 NLGLKLDPRDSVI

-463 IARKQQEQAQA
+463 IAKKQQEQAQA
-474 EQYLRRALKINPAY
+474 EQYLRQALKINPNYEEA
-488 AEVLFELGGLLMDE
+488 LFELGGLFMDE
-502 RRYAEAILP
+502 KRYAEAIP
-511 LRRSAELSQ
+511 LLRCSAQLSQ
-520 KPAQAYYKLATAERN
+520 KPAKDYYKLATAERN
-535 LHQMDAAERDMK
+535 VHQMDAAQRDMK

-555 PDPGPYPLQNFF
+555 PDPAPYPLQNFF
-567 EQVGQRGELSAV
+567 EQVGRRGELSAA
-579 QRKEAEVGE
+579 QRKEADVGE
-588 LEAEAKQHPD
+588 LEAEAKRHPD

-620 QTILQLDRLSG
+620 RTILQLDQISG

-664 PASDEAY
+664 PSSDEAY
-671 YNLANAR
+671 YDLAYAR
-678 FQTGEYTKA
+678 FQTNEYAKA
-687 LESLKQVSAE
+687 LESLKQVSPE

-715 GRTSEAIQ
+715 GRTSETIQ
-723 NLRRAYVA
+723 NLRKAYLA

-753 AARETLRRGLTRVP
+753 AARETLQRGLTRVP
-767 DSGILYWGLGIA
+767 DSGILYWGMGIT
-779 SVLQNDPNQ
+779 SVLQNEPNQ
-788 AEASLKKAIDLSP
+788 AETSLRKAVDLSP

-816 AGQIENAKQVLQ
+816 AGQIENAKQVLN
-828 RYAELFPEG
+828 RYTEMFPEG
-837 SMNVDKM
+837 SMNADKM
-844 RATLDAAAVEKKSSP
+844 RATLDAAAMEKKSSN
-859 KLTGLS
+859 KLAGLS

-871 FYELAANLALESR
+871 FYELATNLATETR

>member
-1 MRILGNIENN
+1 
-11 QKLLSTLFC
+11 
-20 CLLDSVIFG
+20 
-29 SFRVCYHAHLFTLL
+29 
-43 VDFLGH
+43 
-49 LMARFLVSILFACC
+49 MARFLVSILVACF
-63 LVCPVEAGQ
+63 LGCPVEAGQ
-72 SAPDGQQLDS
+72 AAPDARSHRPDS
-82 SSHNADFRQAKEML
+82 SLLNADFERAREML
-96 QHGAMDEALAAAQ
+96 QRGSLDEALTAAQ
-109 TGLKRSPHSVDGL
+109 AGLERSPRSVDGL
-122 NLLGMILHQ
+122 NLLGMILYQ
-131 LKRYGESEDVLQKA
+131 QKRYGESGEVLQNA

-161 NFISQEKFDQA
+161 NFVSQGKVDQA
-172 ERTFREILRMAP
+172 ERTFRETLRIAP
-184 QDRSANYNLGLLLLS
+184 QDRSANFNLGLLLLS

-212 VRPAD
+212 VHPAD

-229 MAGLTAQAL
+229 MAGLTAPAL
-238 STAETLSRQNAKD
+238 RTAETLSRQNAKD

-260 VLASKNA
+260 VLASKKQ
-267 YKSAIHE
+267 YGPAIHE
-274 FELANA
+274 FEIANA

-294 AYLRNGQF
+294 AYLRDGQF

-348 LAPENTN
+348 IAPENID
-355 VILLMARLSMKQQ
+355 VILLIARLSMKQQ

-376 LQEGIKLDAA
+376 LREGIKLDAA
-386 RAELHAALGESYFTV
+386 RAEFHAALGESYFTV
-401 GKVDEAVEEF
+401 GKVDAAVEEF

-433 LGKLDDARDYL
+433 LGKLDAAKDYL
-444 NQGLKLDPHDSVI
+444 NLGLKLDPRDSVI

-463 IARKQQEQAQA
+463 IAKKQQEQAQA
-474 EQYLRRALKINPAY
+474 EQYLRQALKINPNYEEA
-488 AEVLFELGGLLMDE
+488 LFELGGLFMDE
-502 RRYAEAILP
+502 KRYAEAIPL
-511 LRRSAELSQ
+511 LRRSAQLSQ
-520 KPAQAYYKLATAERN
+520 KPGQAYYKLATAERN
-535 LHQMDAAERDMK
+535 VHQMDAAQRDMK
-547 VFLTLSKN
+547 VFVTLSKN
-555 PDPGPYPLQNFF
+555 PDPAPYPLQNFF
-567 EQVGQRGELSAV
+567 EQVGRRGELSAA
-579 QRKEAEVGE
+579 QRKEADVGE
-588 LEAEAKQHPD
+588 LEAEAKRHPD

-620 QTILQLDRLSG
+620 RTILQLDQISG

-664 PASDEAY
+664 PSSDEAY
-671 YNLANAR
+671 YNLAYAR
-678 FQTGEYTKA
+678 FQTNEYAKA
-687 LESLKQVSAE
+687 LESLKQVSPE

-715 GRTSEAIQ
+715 GRTSETIQ
-723 NLRRAYVA
+723 NLRKAYLA

-753 AARETLRRGLTRVP
+753 AARETLQRGLTRVP
-767 DSGILYWGLGIA
+767 DSGILYWGMGIT
-779 SVLQNDPNQ
+779 SVLQNEPNQ
-788 AEASLKKAIDLSP
+788 AETSLRKAVDLSP

-816 AGQIENAKQVLQ
+816 AGQIENAKQVLN
-828 RYAELFPEG
+828 RYTEMFPEG

-844 RATLDAAAVEKKSSP
+844 RATLDAAAIDKKSP
-859 KLTGLS
+859 NKLAGLS
-865 ADARRE
+865 ADARHE
-871 FYELAANLALESR
+871 FYELAANLAVESR

>member
-1 MRILGNIENN
+1 M
-11 QKLLSTLFC
+11 SCFVYS
-20 CLLDSVIFG
+20 LDSAVFY
-29 SFRVCYHAHLFTLL
+29 SSRVCYHAHLFTLM
-43 VDFLGH
+43 VDFLGRF
-49 LMARFLVSILFACC
+49 MARFLVSILVACL

-72 SAPDGQQLDS
+72 AAPDAHSHQLDS
-82 SSHNADFRQAKEML
+82 SLLNADFERAKEML
-96 QHGAMDEALAAAQ
+96 QRGALDGALTAAQ
-109 TGLKRSPHSVDGL
+109 AGLKRSPRSVDGL
-122 NLLGMILHQ
+122 NLLGMILYQ
-131 LKRYGESEDVLQKA
+131 QKRYGESGEVLQNA

-161 NFISQEKFDQA
+161 NFVSQGKVDQA
-172 ERTFREILRMAP
+172 ERTFRETLRIAP
-184 QDRSANYNLGLLLLS
+184 QDRSANFNLGLLLLS

-229 MAGLTAQAL
+229 MAGLSAPAL
-238 STAETLSRQNAKD
+238 RTAETLSRQNAKD

-260 VLASKNA
+260 VLASKKQ
-267 YKSAIHE
+267 YGPAIHE
-274 FELANA
+274 FEIANA
-280 LQPRTIEILHDLGQ
+280 LQPRTIEILHNLGQ
-294 AYLRNGQF
+294 AYLRDGQF

-319 AETLY
+319 TETLY

-348 LAPENTN
+348 IAPENID

-376 LQEGIKLDAA
+376 LREGIKLDAA
-386 RAELHAALGESYFTV
+386 RAEFHAALGESYFTV
-401 GKVDEAVEEF
+401 GKVDAAVEEF

-433 LGKLDDARDYL
+433 LGKLDAAKDYL
-444 NQGLKLDPHDSVI
+444 NLGLKLDPRDSVI

-463 IARKQQEQAQA
+463 IAKKQQEQAQA
-474 EQYLRRALKINPAY
+474 EQYLRQALKINPNYEEA
-488 AEVLFELGGLLMDE
+488 LFELGGLFMDE
-502 RRYAEAILP
+502 KRYAEAIP
-511 LRRSAELSQ
+511 LLRCSAQLSQ
-520 KPAQAYYKLATAERN
+520 KPAKDYYKLATAERN
-535 LHQMDAAERDMK
+535 VHQMDAAQRDMK

-555 PDPGPYPLQNFF
+555 PDPAPYPLQNFF
-567 EQVGQRGELSAV
+567 EQVGRRGELSAA
-579 QRKEAEVGE
+579 QRKEADVGE
-588 LEAEAKQHPD
+588 LEAEAKRHPD

-620 QTILQLDRLSG
+620 RTILQLDQISG

-664 PASDEAY
+664 PSSDEAY
-671 YNLANAR
+671 YNLAYAR
-678 FQTGEYTKA
+678 FQTNEYAKA
-687 LESLKQVSAE
+687 LESLKQVSPE

-715 GRTSEAIQ
+715 GRTSETIQ
-723 NLRRAYVA
+723 NLRKAYLA

-753 AARETLRRGLTRVP
+753 AARETLQRGLTRVP
-767 DSGILYWGLGIA
+767 DSGILYWGMGIT
-779 SVLQNDPNQ
+779 SVLQNEPNQ
-788 AEASLKKAIDLSP
+788 AETSLRKAVDLSP

-816 AGQIENAKQVLQ
+816 AGQIENAKQVLN
-828 RYAELFPEG
+828 RYTEMFPEG
-837 SMNVDKM
+837 SMNADKM
-844 RATLDAAAVEKKSSP
+844 RATLDAAAMKKKSSN
-859 KLTGLS
+859 KLAGLS

-871 FYELAANLALESR
+871 FYELATNLATETR